1 MAKSDYQNS
10 EYWEGR
16 IAEETWKTYNLA
28 EEKNIDL
35 IKMYDKASQSIKKE
49 MYALAEM
56 AEEQNGM
63 TRTQQHR
70 FNKLLGQ
77 QGHIYKEIEKLGDEV
92 EKKATDQMYKSGK
105 SVYGNVREALGETD
119 FSMLN
124 KKEMEQMLR
133 SPWHGSFF
141 SERLWKDNAK
151 LERNLNGIINDGMA
165 SGRTVTEMAVQ
176 LSNIM
181 NQAFNNAHRLV
192 RTETINYMNRSAI
205 RGYKDAGVD
214 KVQWWAAEDE
224 RTCETCG
231 SNHEKEYDID
241 KAPILP
247 CHPGCRCTWLPV
259 IEEGKTLNKLSGDI
273 DKPKK
278 SGTIKVDEKDSYKNF
293 NELEK
298 YLDSKYEISIDESV
312 KSLDF
317 QKCKEVVIGIE
328 SLFDEFEELKI
339 NIKKLSTRKSGVMC
353 CDGSTIC
360 FNPDYFREEYE
371 LDKICVK
378 QASLGNWIKNASVGS
393 VGVHETGHAVEQ
405 VLIDLNKSYE
415 YDFQKT
421 LAWSDGSEAKAIVK
435 QAVKN
440 IKKTPYGKG
449 KNKVELERAI
459 SEYAA
464 TDESEAMAESFG
476 DVFANGDNANP
487 LSKEIKKLV
496 VEKYK
501 LYKGE

>member
-16 IAEETWKTYNLA
+16 IAEETWKIYNLA
-28 EEKNIDL
+28 EERNIDL

-63 TRTQQHR
+63 TRTQQYR

-77 QGHIYKEIEKLGDEV
+77 QGHIYKEIEKLGEEV
-92 EKKATDQMYKSGK
+92 EKKATEQMYKSGNA
-105 SVYGNVREALGETD
+105 VYGNVREALGETD

-151 LERNLNGIINDGMA
+151 LERDLNGIINDGMA

-192 RTETINYMNRSAI
+192 RAETINYMNRSAI
-205 RGYKDAGVD
+205 RGYKDAGVA

-231 SNHEKEYDID
+231 ANHGKIYDIY

-259 IEEGKTLNKLSGDI
+259 IDERASRVDERVAQSINEARKNEPRITKDITEIANFVGSDLEGLEFRKKEFVSLSRKVKSEMKIGKTLDEAVNRMYDNVRYASVSNKDKLVADYSSMI
-273 DKPKK
+273 DKLQKR
-278 SGTIKVDEKDSYKNF
+278 GYNILRVKN
-293 NELEK
+293 
-298 YLDSKYEISIDESV
+298 
-312 KSLDF
+312 
-317 QKCKEVVIGIE
+317 
-328 SLFDEFEELKI
+328 
-339 NIKKLSTRKSGVMC
+339 
-353 CDGSTIC
+353 
-360 FNPDYFREEYE
+360 
-371 LDKICVK
+371 
-378 QASLGNWIKNASVGS
+378 
-393 VGVHETGHAVEQ
+393 
-405 VLIDLNKSYE
+405 
-415 YDFQKT
+415 T
-421 LAWSDGSEAKAIVK
+421 LREAKAPYRGINTVFENKGGYKFELQFHTKESFDIK
-435 QAVKN
+435 QENHILYEELRLDTTPKER
-440 IKKTPYGKG
+440 IK
-449 KNKVELERAI
+449 ELE
-459 SEYAA
+459 EQ
-464 TDESEAMAESFG
+464 M
-476 DVFANGDNANP
+476 
-487 LSKEIKKLV
+487 KKNNLKIGIPSSINDIV
-496 VEKYK
+496 PFDR
-501 LYKGE
+501 LQ